1 MRLVTRHNG
10 RNSQE
15 NLLVVAGLV
24 ALSLPAMT
32 QDTPGH
38 VTPDAHAWPL
48 LNAQQS
54 HHRAKI
60 RRRLS

>member
-10 RNSQE
+10 RELTRETSW
-15 NLLVVAGLV
+15 VARLV
-24 ALSLPAMT
+24 ALSLPAMA
-32 QDTPGH
+32 QDTPAH
-38 VTPDAHAWPL
+38 VIPDALAWPL